1 MTKTEEPVDTF
12 QQYYRQPQTLT
23 AKESCLQYLWNSKTK
38 EVLGR
43 TKSGWGKHI
52 IYLYLL
58 FINTII
64 QT

>member
-52 IYLYLL
+52 IYLYL
-58 FINTII
+58 
-64 QT
+64 